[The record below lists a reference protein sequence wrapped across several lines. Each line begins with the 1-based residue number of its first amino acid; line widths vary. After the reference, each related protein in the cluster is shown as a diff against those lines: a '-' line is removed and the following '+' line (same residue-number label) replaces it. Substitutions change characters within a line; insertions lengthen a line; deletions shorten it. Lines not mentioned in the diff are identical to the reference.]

1 MASFNINKDNF
12 CAEVLESDKPVLLDF
27 WASWCGPCRMVLPL
41 VEEISQER
49 ADVKVCKI
57 NVDEQPEL
65 AAQFDVM
72 TIPTL
77 VVLKN
82 GKELTRASGARS
94 KEDIEAMLP

>member
-1 MASFNINKDNF
+1 MESYNINKDNYK
-12 CAEVLESDKPVLLDF
+12 AEVLDSDKPVLLDF

-41 VEEISQER
+41 VEEIARER
-49 ADVKVCKI
+49 PDIKVCKV
-57 NVDEQPEL
+57 NVDRQPEL

-77 VVLKN
+77 VVLQK

-94 KEDIEAMLP
+94 KEDIEALLP

>member
-1 MASFNINKDNF
+1 MESYNINKDNYK
-12 CAEVLESDKPVLLDF
+12 AEVLDSDKPVLLDF

-41 VEEISQER
+41 VEEIARER
-49 ADVKVCKI
+49 PDIKVCKV
-57 NVDEQPEL
+57 NVDRQPEL

-77 VVLKN
+77 VVLQK